1 MKTFKQFQE
10 DNKYGAATPKMYDS
24 KTTIAPFNLIRTDD
38 VIKKS
43 NKDFKK
49 STGFNLPIP
58 LAKRGKINSDVLKS
72 NPQLNPDKP
81 GDYIK
86 LKRLSAKIKK
96 A

>member
-1 MKTFKQFQE
+1 MKTFKQFNE
-10 DNKYGAATPKMYDS
+10 DNKYGAATPKNYEPKD
-24 KTTIAPFNLIRTDD
+24 TIIRTMD
-38 VIKKS
+38 VKMKS
-43 NKDFKK
+43 AEKFRQ
-49 STGFNLPIP
+49 STGFDLPIP

>member
-1 MKTFKQFQE
+1 MEQVS
-10 DNKYGAATPKMYDS
+10 PKNYD
-24 KTTIAPFNLIRTDD
+24 TIPVTVDDALTNRVRTLDM
-38 VIKKS
+38 IKKS
-43 NKDFKK
+43 SDKFRKG
-49 STGFNLPIP
+49 TGFNLPIP

>member
-10 DNKYGAATPKMYDS
+10 GYMGPAVKPKDYEPKD
-24 KTTIAPFNLIRTDD
+24 TIIRTMD
-38 VIKKS
+38 VKMKS
-43 NKDFKK
+43 AEKFRKA
-49 STGFNLPIP
+49 TGFNLPIP

-86 LKRLSAKIKK
+86 LKRLSALKVKK

>member
-1 MKTFKQFQE
+1 M
-10 DNKYGAATPKMYDS
+10 GPAVTPKYYEPKD
-24 KTTIAPFNLIRTDD
+24 TIIRTPD
-38 VIKKS
+38 VKMKS
-43 NKDFKK
+43 AEKFRKG
-49 STGFNLPIP
+49 TGFDLPIP
-58 LAKRGKINSDVLKS
+58 LTKRGQINSDVLKS

>member
-10 DNKYGAATPKMYDS
+10 EQSVYSTKEFTKFG
-24 KTTIAPFNLIRTDD
+24 
-38 VIKKS
+38 KS
-43 NKDFKK
+43 NYPKNTPFVIDDFIKNRAK
-49 STGFNLPIP
+49 ELFKFKTGIP
-58 LAKRGKINSDVLKS
+58 LAKRKYSGKINSDVLKS